1 MEKFAAYGFNKPHSA
16 SYALIAYWTAYEG
29 KLSYRI
35 YDSAFDSRTSGV
47 AGPMREI
54 KMAQAIEEC
63 RRMEI
68 KVLSPDINAS
78 IHDFSIESGNI
89 RFGLSAIKNVGSAA
103 IESIMEARK
112 RAPLQDL
119 RIFIPG

>member
-1 MEKFAAYGFNKPHSA
+1 
-16 SYALIAYWTAYEG
+16 
-29 KLSYRI
+29 
-35 YDSAFDSRTSGV
+35 
-47 AGPMREI
+47 MREI

-68 KVLSPDINAS
+68 RVLAPDINAS
-78 IHDFSIESGNI
+78 IHDFSIEEGNI

-112 RAPLQDL
+112 KVRLRDL
-119 RIFIPG
+119 RIFCIKLIYAR